1 MTSSQPLTD
10 AGLEAIRDRD
20 AADFVTAP
28 ESVSGLM
35 GHEVMQAR
43 VDRRALLAEVSRLHA
58 ELVHTTKHL
67 TGAMRVVREEADRLR
82 AENTAQAERLDA
94 AEKFARN
101 WTEAPHEVTSQL
113 DQYLQ
118 EDYGTTAIAHCGRA
132 ILTALG
138 LDQDGRDER
147 QSADEP
153 WLCPCGKVNTGPLG
167 ECTHTYRDGGESH
180 G

>member
-82 AENTAQAERLDA
+82 AENTALAERIA
-94 AEKFARN
+94 AFLEPHKLVARNIAWFDQEGVLHVTEHTVCDHCVPKFAQFNRR
-101 WTEAPHEVTSQL
+101 EDIPEGPCEV
-113 DQYLQ
+113 
-118 EDYGTTAIAHCGRA
+118 RR
-132 ILTALG
+132 ALG
-138 LDQDGRDER
+138 LDQDGEGQANAR
-147 QSADEP
+147 
-153 WLCPCGKVNTGPLG
+153 
-167 ECTHTYRDGGESH
+167 
-180 G
+180 